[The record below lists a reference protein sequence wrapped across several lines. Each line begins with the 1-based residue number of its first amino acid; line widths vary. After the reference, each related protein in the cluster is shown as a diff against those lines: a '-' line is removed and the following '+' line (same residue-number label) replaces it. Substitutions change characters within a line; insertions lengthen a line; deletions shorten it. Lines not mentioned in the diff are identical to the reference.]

1 MTALQASSS
10 VELLSDVVLPAMSI
24 LVALS
29 MLVVM
34 VFTLRWSA
42 RTLTRSV
49 TPQIDCYLRLRQSSQ
64 VFDLVI
70 ANFGLGSAY
79 RVGFRLDVDEADF
92 NAHNVIMKQRATD
105 IPFSLVEPG
114 GEITNSFGTGPALL
128 AKDTPLKPF
137 TVTVTYNWQP
147 FWSKRRRVERR
158 QYDLDV
164 RPFMGMVRER
174 KKDEVAEALRAGLP
188 KIAKAVGDTQR
199 SPLPAD
205 RRSSGQRFFRRV
217 ESLMP
222 ELFAEMRADLKAFPM
237 KREFIVMP
245 KLAMYNAG
253 QKQPL
258 SYHYED
264 HKDLADKVGLLVN
277 EGVVTDITYN
287 NVDRYLMSETLV
299 EYLEGIA
306 EDEREVTNCCQQPV
320 ATVRCNDQG
329 A

>member
-10 VELLSDVVLPAMSI
+10 VEFLSDVVLPGMSI

-49 TPQIDCYLRLRQSSQ
+49 TPQIDCYMRVRKSSQ
-64 VFDLVI
+64 VFDFVI

-92 NAHNVIMKQRATD
+92 DAHNVIMKQRATD
-105 IPFSLVEPG
+105 IPFTVVEPG
-114 GEITNSFGTGPALL
+114 GQITNMFGTGPALL
-128 AKDTPLKPF
+128 GVDPPLKPF
-137 TVTVTYNWQP
+137 TAIVTYEWKP
-147 FWSKRRRVERR
+147 FWSKRRRVEKR
-158 QYDLDV
+158 QYDIDV
-164 RPFMGMVRER
+164 RPFLGLVPEWKR
-174 KKDEVAEALRAGLP
+174 DEVAEALKAELP
-188 KIAKAVGDTQR
+188 KIARAVGATQR
-199 SPLPAD
+199 PPVPAD
-205 RRSSGQRFFRRV
+205 RRSGGQAFFRRI

-222 ELFAEMRADLKAFPM
+222 ELFAEMQTDLTAFPM
-237 KREFIVMP
+237 KREFIVIP
-245 KLAMYNAG
+245 KGAMYVPR
-253 QKQPL
+253 QKHPL

-264 HKDLADKVGLLVN
+264 HEDLADKVGLLVN

-287 NVDRYLMSETLV
+287 DVDRYVMSEALV

-306 EDEREVTNCCQQPV
+306 EEAN
-320 ATVRCNDQG
+320 AK
-329 A
+329 